1 MIDTQLLTVLLLSI
15 LGLCL
20 ILLVGTALF
29 AYWLGYR
36 HGEMEGFDTGRNYQ
50 QLKDRADNLHSDQ
63 GGDGFLYMN

>member
-1 MIDTQLLTVLLLSI
+1 MIDTQLLTALILSI

-20 ILLVGTALF
+20 ILVLGVALF

-50 QLKDRADNLHSDQ
+50 QLKDRADNLRNDQ
-63 GGDGFLYMN
+63 GGAEFVYMN